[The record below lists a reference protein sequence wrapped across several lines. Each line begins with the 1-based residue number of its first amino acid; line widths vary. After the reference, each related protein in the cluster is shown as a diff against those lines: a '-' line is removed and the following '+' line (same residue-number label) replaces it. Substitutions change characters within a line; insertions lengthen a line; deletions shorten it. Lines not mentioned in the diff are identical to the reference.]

1 MCIRDRARDVANF
14 ERKDSARMKKKTMWI
29 ITMLGLCLVLYT
41 IVVSRME
48 SSTNVIFGGAEDAFV
63 RTDSMNFTDLSAT
76 ETPEPTVDIWP
87 KLTTDD
93 FEKNHCLWMVI
104 ENSLLSSAYKPDIAK
119 ISRTRYMMY
128 STEYMDELDAFL
140 DAIEDAGFEYFIG
153 AAFREYSFQTHL
165 FNSKASQIAYE
176 MGLSA
181 DYLDPKYQEA
191 VEKAKTIVMYPGSSE
206 HQLGVAIDIFDQNRS
221 RLVYSEMN
229 QELFAWLD
237 EHCAEYGFIKRYP
250 TRKLLLTGWDEPWH
264 YRYVGKEVA
273 TFIMENGLCYEE
285 FYGHYFP
292 DFEY

>member
-1 MCIRDRARDVANF
+1 
-14 ERKDSARMKKKTMWI
+14 MKKKTMWI
-29 ITMLGLCLVLYT
+29 ITVLGLCLVLYT

-93 FEKNHCLWMVI
+93 FEENHCLWMVR

-128 STEYMDELDAFL
+128 STEYMAELDAFL

-206 HQLGVAIDIFDQNRS
+206 HQLGVAIDIFDENRS

-229 QELFAWLD
+229 QELYAWLD

>member
-1 MCIRDRARDVANF
+1 
-14 ERKDSARMKKKTMWI
+14 MKKKTMWI

-93 FEKNHCLWMVI
+93 FEKNHCLWMVR

-128 STEYMDELDAFL
+128 STEYMAELDAFL
-140 DAIEDAGFEYFIG
+140 DAIEDAGFDYFIG

-181 DYLDPKYQEA
+181 DNLDPKYQEA

-206 HQLGVAIDIFDQNRS
+206 HQLGVAIDIFDENRS

-229 QELFAWLD
+229 QELYAWLD

>member
-1 MCIRDRARDVANF
+1 
-14 ERKDSARMKKKTMWI
+14 MKKKTMWI

-93 FEKNHCLWMVI
+93 FEKNHCLWMVR

-128 STEYMDELDAFL
+128 STEYMAELDAFL

-165 FNSKASQIAYE
+165 FNSKASQIAY
-176 MGLSA
+176 
-181 DYLDPKYQEA
+181 
-191 VEKAKTIVMYPGSSE
+191 
-206 HQLGVAIDIFDQNRS
+206 
-221 RLVYSEMN
+221 
-229 QELFAWLD
+229 
-237 EHCAEYGFIKRYP
+237 
-250 TRKLLLTGWDEPWH
+250 
-264 YRYVGKEVA
+264 
-273 TFIMENGLCYEE
+273 
-285 FYGHYFP
+285 
-292 DFEY
+292 

>member
-1 MCIRDRARDVANF
+1 
-14 ERKDSARMKKKTMWI
+14 MKKKTMWI

-93 FEKNHCLWMVI
+93 FEKNHCLWMVR

-206 HQLGVAIDIFDQNRS
+206 HQLGVAIDIFDQTRS

>member
-1 MCIRDRARDVANF
+1 
-14 ERKDSARMKKKTMWI
+14 MKKKTMWI

-93 FEKNHCLWMVI
+93 FEKNHCFWMVR

-128 STEYMDELDAFL
+128 STEYMAELDAFL

-206 HQLGVAIDIFDQNRS
+206 HQLGVAIDIFDENRS

-229 QELFAWLD
+229 QELYAWLD

>member
-1 MCIRDRARDVANF
+1 
-14 ERKDSARMKKKTMWI
+14 MKKKTMWI

-93 FEKNHCLWMVI
+93 FEENHCLWMVR

-128 STEYMDELDAFL
+128 STEYMAELDAFL

>member
-1 MCIRDRARDVANF
+1 
-14 ERKDSARMKKKTMWI
+14 MKKKTMWI

-93 FEKNHCLWMVI
+93 FEKNHCLWMVR

-176 MGLSA
+176 MGLPA

-206 HQLGVAIDIFDQNRS
+206 HQLGVAIDIFDENRS

-229 QELFAWLD
+229 QELYAWLD

>member
-1 MCIRDRARDVANF
+1 
-14 ERKDSARMKKKTMWI
+14 MKKKTMWI

-93 FEKNHCLWMVI
+93 FEKNHCLWMVR

-176 MGLSA
+176 MGLFA

>member
-1 MCIRDRARDVANF
+1 
-14 ERKDSARMKKKTMWI
+14 MKKKTMWI

-48 SSTNVIFGGAEDAFV
+48 SSTSVIFGGAEDAFV
-63 RTDSMNFTDLSAT
+63 KTDSMNFTDLSAT

-93 FEKNHCLWMVI
+93 FEKNHCLWMVR

-128 STEYMDELDAFL
+128 SPEYMAELDAFL

-206 HQLGVAIDIFDQNRS
+206 HQLGVAIDIFDENRS

-229 QELFAWLD
+229 QELYAWLD

>member
-1 MCIRDRARDVANF
+1 
-14 ERKDSARMKKKTMWI
+14 MKKKTMWI

-93 FEKNHCLWMVI
+93 FEENHCLWMVR

-128 STEYMDELDAFL
+128 STEYMAELDTFL

-206 HQLGVAIDIFDQNRS
+206 HQLGVAIDIFDENRS

-229 QELFAWLD
+229 QELYAWLD

>member
-1 MCIRDRARDVANF
+1 
-14 ERKDSARMKKKTMWI
+14 MKKKTMWI

-93 FEKNHCLWMVI
+93 FEKNHCLWMVR

-128 STEYMDELDAFL
+128 STEYMAELDAFL
-140 DAIEDAGFEYFIG
+140 DAIEDAGFDYFIG

-206 HQLGVAIDIFDQNRS
+206 HQLGVAIDIFDENRS

-229 QELFAWLD
+229 QELYAWLD

-250 TRKLLLTGWDEPWH
+250 PRKLLLTGWDEPWH

>member
-1 MCIRDRARDVANF
+1 
-14 ERKDSARMKKKTMWI
+14 MKKKTMWI

-93 FEKNHCLWMVI
+93 FEKNHCLWMVR
-104 ENSLLSSAYKPDIAK
+104 ENSLLSSAYKPDISK

-206 HQLGVAIDIFDQNRS
+206 HQLGVAIDIFDENRS

-229 QELFAWLD
+229 QELYAWLD

>member
-1 MCIRDRARDVANF
+1 
-14 ERKDSARMKKKTMWI
+14 MKKKTMWI

-48 SSTNVIFGGAEDAFV
+48 SSTSVIFGGAEDAFV
-63 RTDSMNFTDLSAT
+63 KTDSMNFTDLSAT

-93 FEKNHCLWMVI
+93 FEKNHCLWMVR

-128 STEYMDELDAFL
+128 STEYMAELDAFL

-206 HQLGVAIDIFDQNRS
+206 HQLGVAIDIFDENRS

-229 QELFAWLD
+229 QELYAWLD

>member
-1 MCIRDRARDVANF
+1 
-14 ERKDSARMKKKTMWI
+14 MKKKTMWI

-93 FEKNHCLWMVI
+93 FEKNHCLWMVR
-104 ENSLLSSAYKPDIAK
+104 ENSLLSSAYKPDISK
-119 ISRTRYMMY
+119 ISRTLYMMY
-128 STEYMDELDAFL
+128 STEYMAELDAFL

-206 HQLGVAIDIFDQNRS
+206 HQLGVAIDIFDENRS

-229 QELFAWLD
+229 QELYAWLD

>member
-1 MCIRDRARDVANF
+1 
-14 ERKDSARMKKKTMWI
+14 MKKKTMWI
-29 ITMLGLCLVLYT
+29 VTMLGLCLVLYT

-93 FEKNHCLWMVI
+93 FEKNHCLWMVR

-128 STEYMDELDAFL
+128 STEYMAELDAFL

-176 MGLSA
+176 MGLSS

-250 TRKLLLTGWDEPWH
+250 TRKVLLTGWDEPWH
-264 YRYVGKEVA
+264 YRYVGKEA
-273 TFIMENGLCYEE
+273 AQFIMENGICFEE
-285 FYGHYFP
+285 FYAHYNP
-292 DFEY
+292 NYTL